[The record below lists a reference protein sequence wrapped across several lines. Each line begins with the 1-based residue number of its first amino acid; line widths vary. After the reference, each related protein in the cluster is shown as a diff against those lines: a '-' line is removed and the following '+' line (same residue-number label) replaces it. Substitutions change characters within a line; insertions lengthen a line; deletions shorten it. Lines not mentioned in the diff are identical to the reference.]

1 MERPLEVVAV
11 SRIAV
16 GNIVCKQLPT
26 LIGVNGTRN
35 QCFLQGVVYANAKAY

>member
-16 GNIVCKQLPT
+16 G
-26 LIGVNGTRN
+26 GVLQAVADANRGKWN
-35 QCFLQGVVYANAKAY
+35 AKLAFLQGVVYANAKAY